1 MSDTDSGLLKRY
13 TQEGAEDAFAEIVRR
28 HLNLVYS
35 VALRQVRSPQLAEEI
50 AQCAFTE
57 LARNAQRLTPDT
69 FLAAWLYTVTHRAAL
84 NVVRREARRQLREQI
99 AFEMNALNATANDW
113 THIAP
118 LLEEAMHS
126 LDETDRAAVLL
137 RYFENKPLREV
148 GQMLGTSD
156 DTAQKRVSRAVERL
170 REFFAK
176 RGITVGAGALAMVIS
191 TEAVQ
196 AAPIGLA
203 ATISASAILAASA
216 ISTSSSIAITTFL
229 AMTAVQ
235 KTLVTGLILIAVSTP
250 FVIQHHKRVK
260 LGEENISL
268 RQQVDRLTQLVA
280 DRERLSAKRLGA
292 TRLPSPPTQV
302 AASPTEPPVENL
314 RPTNLITRLL
324 RLQSMD
330 QQPKLTA
337 AQVDSYLRTNGR
349 SAATLLAAFRAT
361 GDPALLQEAMREY
374 PNDPQVSFTAV
385 FKNDSS
391 PAERRQ
397 WLDAFKQSSPQNSLA
412 NYLSALDYFKSGHA
426 DQAVQELNAAAAK
439 PQFQDYSADF
449 VQNDEEAWRA
459 AGYSVAEA
467 KTAASMLLLLPQL
480 GQMKKLTQNIVS
492 LANSYRQGGDEA
504 SAQMALQAGL
514 NLGQRLD
521 GSPGQS
527 LVSELTGGAIQ
538 SIALRAMDPAAPF
551 GQDGQTVQARLDE
564 LAQQRAAIVKLT
576 SQFDTMQERVSD
588 QDWISYKDRWRSFGE
603 QAALRWMVGK
613 YGQN

>member
-1 MSDTDSGLLKRY
+1 
-13 TQEGAEDAFAEIVRR
+13 
-28 HLNLVYS
+28 
-35 VALRQVRSPQLAEEI
+35 
-50 AQCAFTE
+50 
-57 LARNAQRLTPDT
+57 
-69 FLAAWLYTVTHRAAL
+69 
-84 NVVRREARRQLREQI
+84 
-99 AFEMNALNATANDW
+99 
-113 THIAP
+113 
-118 LLEEAMHS
+118 
-126 LDETDRAAVLL
+126 
-137 RYFENKPLREV
+137 
-148 GQMLGTSD
+148 
-156 DTAQKRVSRAVERL
+156 
-170 REFFAK
+170 
-176 RGITVGAGALAMVIS
+176 
-191 TEAVQ
+191 
-196 AAPIGLA
+196 
-203 ATISASAILAASA
+203 
-216 ISTSSSIAITTFL
+216 
-229 AMTAVQ
+229 
-235 KTLVTGLILIAVSTP
+235 
-250 FVIQHHKRVK
+250 
-260 LGEENISL
+260 
-268 RQQVDRLTQLVA
+268 
-280 DRERLSAKRLGA
+280 
-292 TRLPSPPTQV
+292 
-302 AASPTEPPVENL
+302 
-314 RPTNLITRLL
+314 
-324 RLQSMD
+324 
-330 QQPKLTA
+330 
-337 AQVDSYLRTNGR
+337 
-349 SAATLLAAFRAT
+349 
-361 GDPALLQEAMREY
+361 
-374 PNDPQVSFTAV
+374 V